1 MRKSYVKFII
11 LNQPTKNKGDFAAFK
26 ALINLIITKY
36 PQASIECLFT
46 GKDYDPLFAK
56 VKNIT
61 CHSFNLPGVWRLT
74 KICLKYPL
82 LFKLLKYVPN
92 YKEYAQKISDADLA
106 ILAPGGLEI
115 GAYQEWSVLWDLA
128 FADALNTPYAVY
140 SRSIGKFVNNSDS
153 DRLFIKY
160 AIDYLYKSKFNG
172 LREKKSQEFASMLG
186 LHHFPAIDV
195 VYSYTPENPLDVK
208 LTGGREGNYVIFV
221 PSKFNNWHPDFTDE
235 LQEKMDRLYK
245 LIISKIVDAG
255 FDVVMLPHTYGRG
268 IDGDDKHYFE
278 TLIDEQYKNNCIIVD
293 DTADTD
299 DYQAIIRSANFS
311 ISARLH
317 QVIFSINN
325 YTPAICLSYEHKMSA
340 MMVMLGLD
348 DYSIDLKS
356 VVLEH
361 EKLLPLLDEYI
372 KNASSHRNKFI
383 NAKNEAYKIAQD
395 SFDNFVTSIENI

>member
-1 MRKSYVKFII
+1 MKFII

-26 ALINLIITKY
+26 AIINLIITKY
-36 PQASIECLFT
+36 PDASIECLFT
-46 GKDYDPLFAK
+46 GESYDPLFNK
-56 VKNIT
+56 VKNVT
-61 CHSFNLPGVWRLT
+61 CHSINLPKLWRIT

-82 LFKLLKYVPN
+82 LLKLLKYLPK
-92 YKEYAQKISDADLA
+92 YSEYAKKISNSDLA

-128 FADALNTPYAVY
+128 MVDSLKVPYAIY
-140 SRSIGKFVNNSDS
+140 SRSIGKFINKSDT

-160 AIDYLYKSKFNG
+160 AIDYLQRSIFNG
-172 LREKKSQEFASMLG
+172 LREKKSQELASMLG
-186 LHHFPAIDV
+186 IHHFSAIDV
-195 VYSYTPENPLDVK
+195 VYSNTPETPLNIK
-208 LTGGREGNYVIFV
+208 LTGGRKDNYVIFV
-221 PSKFNNWHPDFTDE
+221 PSKFSNWHPDFTDD

-245 LIISKIVDAG
+245 LIISKIIAGG

-268 IDGDDKHYFE
+268 NGNDDKDYFK
-278 TLIDEQYKNNCIIVD
+278 TLIEDQFKDNCIIVD

-299 DYQAIIRSANFS
+299 DYQSIIRSAEFS

-325 YTPAICLSYEHKMSA
+325 HTPALCLSYEHKMSA
-340 MMVMLGLD
+340 MMEMLGLD

-361 EKLLPLLDEYI
+361 EKILPLLDEYI
-372 KNASSHRNKFI
+372 NNSSNHKGKFI

-395 SFDNFVTSIENI
+395 SFNNFVSNVENSK

>member
-1 MRKSYVKFII
+1 MKFII

-26 ALINLIITKY
+26 AVINLIMAKY
-36 PQASIECLFT
+36 PNASIECLFT
-46 GKDYDPLFAK
+46 GKDFDPLFGE
-56 VKNIT
+56 VKNVT
-61 CHSFNLPGVWRLT
+61 CHTFDLPGVWRFT
-74 KICLKYPL
+74 KICLKFPL
-82 LFKLLKYVPN
+82 LFKLLKFLPN

-128 FADALNTPYAVY
+128 FADALDTPYAVY

-160 AIDYLYKSKFNG
+160 AIDYLHKSKFNG
-172 LREKKSQEFASMLG
+172 LREKKSQEFAGMLG

-195 VYSYTPENPLDVK
+195 VYSYTPENALDVK
-208 LTGGREGNYVIFV
+208 LTQGRADNYVIFV

-245 LIISKIVDAG
+245 LIISKIIDAG

-268 IDGDDKHYFE
+268 IGGDDKNYFE
-278 TLIDEQYKNNCIIVD
+278 TLIDDKYKSNCIIVD

-325 YTPAICLSYEHKMSA
+325 HTPAICLSYEHKMSA
-340 MMVMLGLD
+340 MMEMLGLD

-361 EKLLPLLDEYI
+361 EKILPLLDEYI
-372 KNASSHRNKFI
+372 NNSANHKDRFVH
-383 NAKNEAYKIAQD
+383 AKNEAYKIAQD
-395 SFDNFVTSIENI
+395 SFNNFVTSIEKI